1 VDIEH
6 STALV
11 TGANRGLG
19 RHLATQLI
27 ARGATVYATARNPD
41 TVDIA
46 GAEVLRLDITDTDSV
61 AAAVSAACDVNVL
74 INNAGSSVQASLL
87 TGPLHDIHVE
97 MDTHFYGTLAMIRG
111 FAPVI
116 AANGGGAI
124 LNVLSVLSWISFPT
138 TGAYCAAKSAAWS
151 MTNAVRQEL
160 AADNILV
167 SALHVGYM
175 DTDMAAHVTAPKS
188 DPAIIAAL
196 ALDSIAA
203 NEREIVADDISRHVQ
218 TSLAAGVTAL
228 YPDAARA

>member
-61 AAAVSAACDVNVL
+61 AAAVSAAGDVNVL

-188 DPAIIAAL
+188 DPAIIATL